1 MTLLGIPADVID
13 GPVLRNRNG
22 ITDMREVE
30 QAVTVARSH
39 VFISKDTTLSPRN
52 IAGHEAFH
60 LWKSGTGRDS
70 YIEILEDNLL
80 FSSEAFRE
88 YQTPIAEAYL
98 GGEADL
104 ANDAQMDK
112 MREEIFAYISGD
124 IHEGT
129 NEDALRPM
137 FRDFDAVRAA
147 WEQLV
152 EENRGGTR
160 YSLKSDSEALE
171 ELRSENDRL
180 NRRIQ
185 ELIRQVANLKRDI
198 QGTVTSAAI
207 ETDDYWNMSGV
218 GACVHAFIGRLADGS
233 IASYQ
238 TLPWNWR
245 GWHCGSGRSGSANNT
260 HISFEICEDGL
271 DDREYFD
278 AVYREAVELTA
289 HLCELYGLDPL
300 EDGVVI
306 CHSEGYRRGVASN
319 HGDVM
324 HWFPKFGKNMD
335 GFRADVSREL
345 KGDEDDMTQEQF
357 NQMMAEYE
365 RTKNPVP
372 DNTPADWEA
381 PAVQWARDNGLL
393 AGDGSGN
400 LMLHSNMTRA
410 QFLVMLK
417 KYHEKKSEI
426 R

>member
-1 MTLLGIPADVID
+1 MNLHQRILTYNDCYLKGQTIRPIGVMVHSTGANNPNLSRYVGPDDGLLGQNP
-13 GPVLRNRNG
+13 NNN
-22 ITDMREVE
+22 
-30 QAVTVARSH
+30 H
-39 VFISKDTTLSPRN
+39 
-52 IAGHEAFH
+52 
-60 LWKSGTGRDS
+60 
-70 YIEILEDNLL
+70 
-80 FSSEAFRE
+80 
-88 YQTPIAEAYL
+88 
-98 GGEADL
+98 
-104 ANDAQMDK
+104 
-112 MREEIFAYISGD
+112 
-124 IHEGT
+124 
-129 NEDALRPM
+129 
-137 FRDFDAVRAA
+137 
-147 WEQLV
+147 
-152 EENRGGTR
+152 
-160 YSLKSDSEALE
+160 
-171 ELRSENDRL
+171 
-180 NRRIQ
+180 
-185 ELIRQVANLKRDI
+185 
-198 QGTVTSAAI
+198 
-207 ETDDYWNMSGV
+207 WNMSGV

-245 GWHCGSGRSGSANNT
+245 GWHCGSGRNGSANNT

-271 DDREYFD
+271 DDPEYFQ
-278 AVYREAVELTA
+278 AVYQEAVELTA

-357 NQMMAEYE
+357 NQMMTEYE

-393 AGDGSGN
+393 AGDGAGN

-410 QFLVMLK
+410 QFFVILK